1 MAKELPYF
9 KFETSEWD
17 NGTIQMCSK
26 ESKGLFIDLCSMY
39 WARLGEVKSKL
50 AVQKL
55 CNGDANA
62 LQELIEEEIIEI
74 IDDKIAIHFLD
85 VQLKDFNAVSDK
97 RKKAAEKRWLINN
110 DSQLVNANAMQ
121 VQSKCNAI
129 REEKSK
135 EKNINIDFDLL
146 LEFFNNTYGRS
157 LRIVSDKTKKQI
169 KERLKEGYSKE
180 DLKQAL
186 LNAKNDPYH
195 IENNFKYIT
204 LEFISRSDK
213 FERYSQ
219 IHQTNVKPRMI

>member
-97 RKKAAEKRWLINN
+97 RKKAAEKRWLNSN

-121 VQSKCNAI
+121 MQSKCNAI

-146 LEFFNNTYGRS
+146 LEFFNKTYGRS